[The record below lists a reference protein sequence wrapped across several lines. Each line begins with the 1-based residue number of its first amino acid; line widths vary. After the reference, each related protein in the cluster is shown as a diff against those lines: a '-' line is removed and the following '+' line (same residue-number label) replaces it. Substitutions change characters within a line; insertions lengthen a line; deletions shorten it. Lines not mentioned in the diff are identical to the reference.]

1 MADDEETPKT
11 RSSLGKGRMEA
22 FSDGVIAIAITLLV
36 LDLATRPPG
45 SPLHQFLRG
54 WPSYLAYL
62 VSFLTIGAAWIAH
75 NGLSDALDRVDQIF
89 LRLNLLFLLA
99 VSFLPFPTRLMADA
113 LDKSTADRRVAVVV
127 YGLTLLV
134 IRLLMAVL
142 SAYAQREHLRQPRA
156 DDPDL
161 QDARTKFRFVVV
173 GYLVT
178 VLLGVFLPNVAIVL
192 YFALA
197 VYLIVPFRTVARVVF
212 GRQSK

>member
-1 MADDEETPKT
+1 
-11 RSSLGKGRMEA
+11 
-22 FSDGVIAIAITLLV
+22 LLV
-36 LDLATRPPG
+36 LDLAIRPPG
-45 SPLHQFLRG
+45 PPLDQFLRG

-75 NGLSDALDRVDQIF
+75 NGLSDAMERVDQLF

-113 LDKSTADRRVAVVV
+113 LDKSTAHQRVAVVA
-127 YGLTLLV
+127 YGLTLLL
-134 IRLLMAVL
+134 IRLLFAAL
-142 SAYAQREHLRQPRA
+142 SAYAQHEHLRPPRA

-173 GYLVT
+173 GYGVT
-178 VLLGVFLPNVAIVL
+178 ILLGLLLPTVAIVL

-197 VYLIVPFRTVARVVF
+197 VYLIVPFRAVARVIF
-212 GRQSK
+212 GTPSK